1 MRVVLLGPPGAG
13 KGTQAV
19 ALAERWGVPHVSTG
33 DAFRR
38 AVSARTSLGAVA
50 QGYMERG
57 ELVPDP
63 VVNGVV
69 AERLGESDCR
79 AGFVLDGYP
88 RTIAQAEA
96 LEQMLQRRGEP
107 LDAAVNLA
115 VDEEELVRR
124 AMGRRVCSRC
134 GSNYHLEFRPPRQSG
149 RCDRCGGEL
158 VLRDDD
164 QPQTV
169 RQRLDVYRSQ
179 TEPLLDFYRQRHL
192 LLEVDGVGSVE
203 QVTEAIVRAVGAKRG
218 GPNGV

>member
-13 KGTQAV
+13 KGTQAA

-38 AVSARTSLGAVA
+38 AVAARTSLGQVA

-69 AERLGESDCR
+69 AERLGEGDCR
-79 AGFVLDGYP
+79 SGFVLDGYP

-96 LEQMLQRRGEP
+96 LERMLAGRGES

-134 GSNYHLEFRPPRQSG
+134 GANYHLEFRPPRQPD

-158 VLRDDD
+158 VQRDDD
-164 QPQTV
+164 RPETV
-169 RQRLDVYRSQ
+169 RQRLAVYRSQ
-179 TEPLLDFYRQRHL
+179 TEPLLDFYRQQHL

-203 QVTEAIVRAVGAKRG
+203 EVTEAIMEAVGAKRG
-218 GPNGV
+218 GPDRV